1 MVLVPSLISRSGFFQ
16 AAVAVVFVEVVLY
29 MFNQRCELQ
38 LSLQLETYLE
48 NGWNLG
54 FKKTGHTFAF
64 KKCFKSFLDL
74 FKS

>member
-48 NGWNLG
+48 NG
-54 FKKTGHTFAF
+54 
-64 KKCFKSFLDL
+64 
-74 FKS
+74 